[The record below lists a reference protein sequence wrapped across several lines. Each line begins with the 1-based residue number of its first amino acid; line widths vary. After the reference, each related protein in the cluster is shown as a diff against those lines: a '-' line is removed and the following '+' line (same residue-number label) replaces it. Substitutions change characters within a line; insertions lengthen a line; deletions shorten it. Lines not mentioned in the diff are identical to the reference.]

1 MLVLTRR
8 RPRQSAKYEGM
19 KTVKDAKYAGMIMKK
34 RDDKKMIEGREGRI
48 RPGEEGEGYCSS
60 VMGLEDLFDR

>member
-1 MLVLTRR
+1 
-8 RPRQSAKYEGM
+8 M